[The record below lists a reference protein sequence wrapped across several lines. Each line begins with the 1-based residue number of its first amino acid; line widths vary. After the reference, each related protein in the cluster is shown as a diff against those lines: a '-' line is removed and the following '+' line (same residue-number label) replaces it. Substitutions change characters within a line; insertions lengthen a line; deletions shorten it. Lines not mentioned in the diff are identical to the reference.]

1 MLKEGARSQP
11 VRATIGA
18 SAKHAS
24 HFQLEIDLLA
34 IGVMELSSE
43 QEFAIGR
50 LCETQDSQSVSIP
63 AYVRICLLIG
73 PAPGH
78 AGLQQHQANFAAQ
91 DRTTSA
97 PPHRI
102 CPPMPAARPRL
113 PSGAGPSWLGNMR
126 ARPHP
131 RSDRATSRF
140 LPALAPS
147 APLLPQS
154 RAHA

>member
-1 MLKEGARSQP
+1 MAGCTLPSIFKPTNKRYAPTAIRIPTRQHKIQSGKNEPAILKEGARSQP

-18 SAKHAS
+18 SAKHG
-24 HFQLEIDLLA
+24 HFRLEIDLWA

-43 QEFAIGR
+43 QGFAIHR

-63 AYVRICLLIG
+63 EYVRICLLIG

-97 PPHRI
+97 PRHRI
-102 CPPMPAARPRL
+102 CPPMPAVRPRL
-113 PSGAGPSWLGNMR
+113 ASGV
-126 ARPHP
+126 
-131 RSDRATSRF
+131 
-140 LPALAPS
+140 ALF
-147 APLLPQS
+147 
-154 RAHA
+154 